1 MPGSNVHHIIS
12 EFKTCT
18 LTDQLYLLEEMAS
31 LIRQNSGRAALRKIS
46 ELQGKG
52 KELWDNV
59 DVKNYL
65 DEERN
70 SWNG

>member
-1 MPGSNVHHIIS
+1 MPGSNLHHIIS
-12 EFKTCT
+12 EFKTCS

-31 LIRQNSGRAALRKIS
+31 LIRQNSGKAGFRKMT

-52 KELWDNV
+52 KELWNNV
-59 DVKNYL
+59 DVKTFL